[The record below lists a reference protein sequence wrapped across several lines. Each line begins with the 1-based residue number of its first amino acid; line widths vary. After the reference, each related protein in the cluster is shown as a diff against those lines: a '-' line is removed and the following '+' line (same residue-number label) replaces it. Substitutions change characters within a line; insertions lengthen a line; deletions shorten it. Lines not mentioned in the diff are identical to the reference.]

1 MWILTAIEW
10 SNLHLSTPVALAA
23 VATIGYFVGRSKR
36 EKQSA
41 SSEAQARREL
51 KRAQAVAKELEQI
64 ADVVRR
70 SLATHHSSVLKFK
83 DRMSSMGSVAK
94 EGAWQD
100 LCAEAEEMLKPTL
113 QLAAQMAAA
122 YDQIRQQSN
131 NLMTF
136 TEVRTDAL
144 TGVSNRRALDDTLES
159 LLAMLHRYE
168 QAFSIL
174 IVDIDNFKK
183 LNDEQGHLYGD
194 RMLKAVAKLLADTVR
209 ETDMVARYGGEEF
222 VIVMPQTP
230 LDGAIIFA
238 ERLRQRIEQDLP
250 LTVSGGVTAT
260 AEGDDSQT
268 LLARADAALYSAKA
282 AGRNRL
288 FCHTGQSIEPAMV
301 DEDAVPPIP
310 STNAANGQSLV
321 AKANS

>member
-10 SNLHLSTPVALAA
+10 SNIHLSMPVALAA
-23 VATIGYFVGRSKR
+23 VAAIGYFVGRSKR
-36 EKQSA
+36 A
-41 SSEAQARREL
+41 SQTASTEAQARREL

-70 SLATHHSSVLKFK
+70 SLATHHSSVVKFK
-83 DRMSSMGSVAK
+83 DRMGSLGSIEK

-100 LCAEAEEMLKPTL
+100 LCTQAEEMLNPTL
-113 QLAAQMAAA
+113 QLAAQLAAA

-136 TEVRTDAL
+136 TEVRTDPL

-168 QAFSIL
+168 QTFSIL
-174 IVDIDNFKK
+174 IVDIDHFKK
-183 LNDEQGHLYGD
+183 INDEQGHLYGD

-230 LDGAIIFA
+230 LEGAIIFA
-238 ERLRQRIEQDLP
+238 DRLRQRIEEDLP
-250 LTVSGGVTAT
+250 LTVSGGVTST

-288 FCHTGQSIEPAMV
+288 FCHTGQSIEAATVP
-301 DEDAVPPIP
+301 EDAAPAPV
-310 STNAANGQSLV
+310 AAATLGGS
-321 AKANS
+321 